1 MYVLLDGYELIE
13 EITLILID
21 VGYVVVIAL
30 VGVGAL
36 LENLLVVDIAGLHVE
51 HIVKE
56 VAWVDSVAHP
66 VD

>member
-1 MYVLLDGYELIE
+1 VYVLLDGYELIE

-30 VGVGAL
+30 VGIGAL

-56 VAWVDSVAHP
+56 VARVDGVAHP